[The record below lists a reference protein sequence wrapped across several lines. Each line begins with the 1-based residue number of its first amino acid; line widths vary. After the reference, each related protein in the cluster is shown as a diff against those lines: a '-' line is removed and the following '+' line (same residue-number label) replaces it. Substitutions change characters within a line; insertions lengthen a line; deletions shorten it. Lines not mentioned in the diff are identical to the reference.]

1 MAMVL
6 RIFDPLT
13 GKHIEIT
20 VPDSSPSRIPAVPAP
35 KPLAG
40 FDKEPRPGRSPARP
54 FDPYFGNLA
63 ESTAHA
69 WSEFDEI
76 MWSAA

>member
-1 MAMVL
+1 MVL

-20 VPDSSPSRIPAVPAP
+20 VPDSSPFNPRIPAVPTP
-35 KPLAG
+35 RPGAG
-40 FDKEPRPGRSPARP
+40 FDEVHRLGRSPARP

-63 ESTAHA
+63 ESTTHA
-69 WSEFDEI
+69 RSEFDE
-76 MWSAA
+76 MLWSAA

>member
-20 VPDSSPSRIPAVPAP
+20 VPDSSPSRIPAVPPP
-35 KPLAG
+35 KPVAG
-40 FDKEPRPGRSPARP
+40 LDEVHSQGRSPARP

-63 ESTAHA
+63 ESTTHA
-69 WSEFDEI
+69 RSEFDE
-76 MWSAA
+76 MLWSAA

>member
-6 RIFDPLT
+6 SIFDPLT

-20 VPDSSPSRIPAVPAP
+20 VPDSSPSRIPAAPPP

-40 FDKEPRPGRSPARP
+40 FDEVHGPGRSPTRP
-54 FDPYFGNLA
+54 FDPHFGNLA
-63 ESTAHA
+63 ESTARA
-69 WSEFDEI
+69 WSEFDEM